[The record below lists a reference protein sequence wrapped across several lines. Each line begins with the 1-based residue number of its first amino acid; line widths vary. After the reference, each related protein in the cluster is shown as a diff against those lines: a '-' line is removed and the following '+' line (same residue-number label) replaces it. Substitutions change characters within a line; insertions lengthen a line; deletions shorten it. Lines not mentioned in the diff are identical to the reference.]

1 MGTTIS
7 TMRVALLCL
16 TTYASSCMAWCEADS
31 DGDGKSNGLELGDPC
46 CVWTTGATPQF
57 ETDLSAPGA
66 SGSAT
71 SRNMPDCTPPTPAP
85 TGGTSDTGGS
95 NTTTDSS
102 STTDDTTAASGAES
116 SGGNTTASSESDSG
130 SGSSPLA
137 AKSSGARRV
146 RAGEMQILLGGH
158 FAALVLVLLTLL
170 LQLL

>member
-71 SRNMPDCTPPTPAP
+71 SRNMPDCTPPAPAPTPPTPAPTPPTPAP

-95 NTTTDSS
+95 SNTTDSS

-116 SGGNTTASSESDSG
+116 S
-130 SGSSPLA
+130 
-137 AKSSGARRV
+137 
-146 RAGEMQILLGGH
+146 
-158 FAALVLVLLTLL
+158 
-170 LQLL
+170 